1 MFNWQRFICT
11 EVISY
16 KIHTLPMGGMGFPI
30 LGFPN
35 PAFLILGL
43 PIQGLLLPGFP
54 VWGFPIP
61 NISKEIAP
69 CDNSDE
75 SNI

>member
-1 MFNWQRFICT
+1 MADKP
-11 EVISY
+11 S
-16 KIHTLPMGGMGFPI
+16 KIILGAWFMYILPI

-35 PAFLILGL
+35 PGFLILGL
-43 PIQGLLLPGFP
+43 PIQGLLIPGFP